1 MKGPPLPGHQHE
13 WAAGSLRRIRPL
25 PAPPPQC
32 WCASPGSH
40 GDMLGGATSP
50 PRVSHIPRVPDLS
63 PLGPQE
69 LVCVV
74 GCLCGGRAGGEGGR
88 TRLTGWAGPGHFL
101 SLLSLCFFFLLR
113 LNLKTTSQHWQFLE
127 SPEEAEPAPR
137 QDDSD
142 SAAQP
147 WGAPGGLGPDPWY
160 QVL

>member
-1 MKGPPLPGHQHE
+1 MNGQQVPWDRSDRFLHPHLNAGALLLAPMGTCSVGPP
-13 WAAGSLRRIRPL
+13 
-25 PAPPPQC
+25 
-32 WCASPGSH
+32 
-40 GDMLGGATSP
+40 P